1 MYYFINISIYLSI
14 YEQIFLSIHIFS
26 QIYLS
31 ILSFIYIYSF
41 IYLFINRIHNVFMM
55 FYLLSYQYSKL
66 FDPRVERAALSPGSS
81 SSSAQAEYVT
91 GTHLYAYL
99 MDETSATTAG

>member
-1 MYYFINISIYLSI
+1 
-14 YEQIFLSIHIFS
+14 
-26 QIYLS
+26 
-31 ILSFIYIYSF
+31 
-41 IYLFINRIHNVFMM
+41 MM

-81 SSSAQAEYVT
+81 SSSSAQAEHVT